1 MLPSRKLLCIISQL
15 LDIFQRKFCI
25 ELKVTL
31 EGNKKVSTHI
41 GDHLIMTDQPE
52 KNGGSNTAPAPYD
65 LFLASIATC
74 AGFYI
79 QSYCDNK
86 NIDSSGIEI
95 TLKVRRDAKKV
106 INGFVTTIHVPE
118 EIPEKLHGVLKKVAS
133 QCAVKKTIM
142 NNPEFI
148 VETIMQ

>member
-1 MLPSRKLLCIISQL
+1 M
-15 LDIFQRKFCI
+15 

-52 KNGGSNTAPAPYD
+52 KQGGTNTAPAPYD

-79 QSYCDNK
+79 QSYCENK
-86 NIDSSGIEI
+86 GIDSSGIEL
-95 TLKVRRDAKKV
+95 TLSVTRDEKKA
-106 INGFVTTIHVPE
+106 INGFITTIHVPE
-118 EIPEKLHGVLKKVAS
+118 EIPEKLHGALKKVAA

-148 VETIMQ
+148 VETVPQNK

>member
-1 MLPSRKLLCIISQL
+1 M
-15 LDIFQRKFCI
+15 
-25 ELKVTL
+25 ELKVNL
-31 EGNKKVSTHI
+31 EGGKRVSTHI

-52 KNGGSNTAPAPYD
+52 KNGGTNEAPAPYD

-86 NIDSSGIEI
+86 NIDSTGIEI
-95 TLKVRRDAKKV
+95 TLNVTRDEKQS
-106 INGFVTTIHVPE
+106 INGFITTIHVPE
-118 EIPEKLHGVLKKVAS
+118 DIPEKYHNTLKKVAA

-142 NNPEFI
+142 NNPQFV
-148 VETIMQ
+148 VETVKL

>member
-1 MLPSRKLLCIISQL
+1 M
-15 LDIFQRKFCI
+15 

-41 GDHLIMTDQPE
+41 GDHLVMTDQPE

-79 QSYCDNK
+79 QSYCQNK
-86 NIDSSGIEI
+86 NIDSSGIEL
-95 TLKVRRDAKKV
+95 TLNVKRDEKQN
-106 INGFVTTIHVPE
+106 INGFITTIHVPE
-118 EIPEKLHGVLKKVAS
+118 SLPEKLHGALVKVAS

-148 VETIMQ
+148 VEVDHQGRS

>member
-1 MLPSRKLLCIISQL
+1 M
-15 LDIFQRKFCI
+15 

-31 EGNKKVSTHI
+31 EGNKKVSTQV

-52 KNGGSNTAPAPYD
+52 KSGGTNSAPAPYD
-65 LFLASIATC
+65 LFLASIGTC

-79 QSYCDNK
+79 QSYCENK

-95 TLKVRRDAKKV
+95 TLKAKRDSANKV
-106 INGFVTTIHVPE
+106 INGFVTTIHVPKT
-118 EIPEKLHGVLKKVAS
+118 IPQKLHKALIKVAE

-142 NNPEFI
+142 TNPEFI
-148 VETIMQ
+148 VETKPLVQ